1 MTLRIGLVAGEAS
14 GDILGA
20 GLVTA
25 IQTRYP
31 DAEFRGIAG
40 PRMVEAGVV
49 PLFDADELAVIG
61 LFEVLGRLPRL
72 LRVRRELVAAM
83 TTWRPDVFVGID
95 SPDFNLP
102 VETRLRRAGLRT
114 VHYVSPTVWAWR
126 PGRVATVARAADR
139 VLCLLPFE
147 PDYYDGIAE
156 FVGHPLADRL
166 AFDDARRA
174 QTRERLGFAGDAPV
188 VAVLPGSRGSE
199 LKNLGAV
206 FAGAVGKLGV
216 DRVVAPMVN
225 DRLAARF
232 ARECERHAP
241 GVPVVVTREDSRLII
256 EAADVVLTA
265 SGTATLECL
274 LLDRP
279 MVVAYRLAP
288 LTAWVLRTFGLLK
301 IETFSLPNLLTGERV
316 VPELIQENATPDRL
330 AVALGLLLEDGD
342 ARAAQHAAFA
352 RVREQLKT
360 GADERA
366 AAAVLTVATTPNGTH
381 GVRHQGDTL

>member
-1 MTLRIGLVAGEAS
+1 MPLKVGLVAGEAS

-20 GLVTA
+20 GLVAA
-25 IQTRYP
+25 IKSRHP

-40 PRMVEAGVV
+40 PRMVEAGVTA
-49 PLFDADELAVIG
+49 LYDADELAVMG

-72 LRVRRELVAAM
+72 LRVRRGLVDAM
-83 TTWRPDVFVGID
+83 AEWRPDVFIGID

-102 VETRLRRAGLRT
+102 VETALKRAGLRT

-126 PGRVATVARAADR
+126 PGRVATVAQAADR

-147 PDYYDGIAE
+147 PAYYEGIAE
-156 FVGHPLADRL
+156 FVGHPLADRV
-166 AFDDARRA
+166 AFDEARRA

-199 LKNLGAV
+199 LKNHGAA
-206 FAGAVGKLGV
+206 FAGAIGELGV

-232 ARECERHAP
+232 ARDCERHAP
-241 GVPVVVTREDSRLII
+241 GIPVVVTREDSRLVI
-256 EAADVVLTA
+256 EAADVVLAA

-288 LTAWVLRTFGLLK
+288 LTAWVLRAFGLLR
-301 IETFSLPNLLTGERV
+301 IDTFSLPNLLAGARV
-316 VPELIQENATPDRL
+316 VPELIQQDATPDRL
-330 AVALGLLLEDGD
+330 AVAVSLLLEDGA
-342 ARAAQHAAFA
+342 ARTAQHAAFA
-352 RVREQLKT
+352 RIRDVLKT

-366 AAAVLTVATTPNGTH
+366 ATAVLKVAG
-381 GVRHQGDTL
+381 

>member
-1 MTLRIGLVAGEAS
+1 MKIGIVAGEAS

-25 IQTRYP
+25 IKSHHP
-31 DAEFRGIAG
+31 EAEFRGIAG
-40 PRMVEAGVV
+40 PRMVDAGVT
-49 PLFDADELAVIG
+49 PLFDSDELAVMG

-72 LRVRRELVAAM
+72 LKVRRQLVDAM
-83 TTWRPDVFVGID
+83 AEWRPDVFVGID

-102 VETRLRRAGLRT
+102 VETGLRRAGLRT

-147 PDYYDGIAE
+147 PPYYDGIAE

-166 AFDDARRA
+166 EFDEARRA
-174 QTRERLGFAGDAPV
+174 ATRERLGFAGDAPV
-188 VAVLPGSRGSE
+188 VAVLPGSRSSE
-199 LKNLGAV
+199 LKNHAAA
-206 FAGAVGKLGV
+206 FAGAIGKLGV

-225 DRLAARF
+225 DRLAAQF
-232 ARECERHAP
+232 ARACERHAP
-241 GVPVVVTREDSRLII
+241 GVPVVMSREDSRLII
-256 EAADVVLTA
+256 EAADVVLAA

-288 LTAWVLRTFGLLK
+288 LTAWVLRAFGLLR
-301 IETFSLPNLLTGERV
+301 IDTFSLPNLLAGARV
-316 VPELIQENATPDRL
+316 VPELMQQDATAERL
-330 AVALGLLLEDGD
+330 AVALSLLIEDGD
-342 ARAAQHAAFA
+342 ARAAQQSAFA
-352 RVREQLKT
+352 RVRDQLKT

-366 AAAVLTVATTPNGTH
+366 AAAVLAIASKGTH
-381 GVRHQGDTL
+381 GVRHQGDMP